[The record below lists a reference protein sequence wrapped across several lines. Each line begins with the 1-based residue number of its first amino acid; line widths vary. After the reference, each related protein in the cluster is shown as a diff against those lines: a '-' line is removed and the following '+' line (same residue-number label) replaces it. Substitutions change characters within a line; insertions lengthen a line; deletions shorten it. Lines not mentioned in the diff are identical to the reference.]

1 MEIPLETALSYAA
14 RGRNR
19 WWRYLLVLI
28 LACLL
33 ALILLILAGLSLGAL
48 HAIPPDFAQR
58 LQQPKDAASFFLGVG
73 AVFGTLA
80 LALAASAW
88 LIQGKRPRD
97 VIGLW
102 RWRYFLLG
110 LIIWAAIQCGVT
122 LIDFLVAPHGF
133 AIAASAGSATL
144 AGTALIGLGIQTF
157 AEEFIF
163 RGYLTQGLL
172 LAFKRPLP
180 AAIVS
185 GLLFGSLHIP
195 NGWPQALVAVIFGIV
210 CSLVAIRMGGIA
222 LTYGV
227 HLANNYFGAVAVVST
242 SDVFK
247 GSPGLLVQ
255 NTPQLLWSDTAFTIL
270 ALLGLLWLVQ
280 KTRLFESADRATT

>member
-1 MEIPLETALSYAA
+1 MEIPLETALGYAS

-19 WWRYLLVLI
+19 WWRYLLTLI
-28 LACLL
+28 AASML
-33 ALILLILAGLSLGAL
+33 ALVLLILAGLGLGAL
-48 HAIPPDFAQR
+48 HLLPRDFAQR
-58 LQQPKDAASFFLGVG
+58 LQQPKDAASFFLGIG
-73 AVFGTLA
+73 AVFGALA
-80 LALAASAW
+80 LALAAAAR
-88 LIQGKRPRD
+88 LIQSKRPKD

-110 LIIWAAIQCGVT
+110 LMVWAAVECGVT
-122 LIDFLVAPHGF
+122 LIDFLIAPHGF
-133 AIAASAGSATL
+133 AITASAGSAAL

-195 NGWPQALVAVIFGIV
+195 NGGPQALVAAIFGIV
-210 CSLVAIRMGGIA
+210 CSLIAIRMGGIA

-227 HLANNYFGAVAVVST
+227 HLVNNYFGAVAVVST

-247 GSPGLLVQ
+247 GSPGLFVQ
-255 NTPQLLWSDTAFTIL
+255 NTPQLLWSDTAFTVL
-270 ALLGLLWLVQ
+270 ALFGLLWLVMHYR
-280 KTRLFESADRATT
+280 KFEPP

>member
-1 MEIPLETALSYAA
+1 MKIPLETALGYAS

-19 WWRYLLVLI
+19 WWRYLLTLI

-33 ALILLILAGLSLGAL
+33 TLVLLILAGLGLGAL

-73 AVFGTLA
+73 AIFGTLA
-80 LALAASAW
+80 LALAAAAR
-88 LIQGKRPRD
+88 LIQAKWPKD
-97 VIGLW
+97 IIGRW
-102 RWRYFLLG
+102 HWRYFLLG
-110 LIIWAAIQCGVT
+110 LMVWVAIECGGT
-122 LIDFLVAPHGF
+122 LIDFLIAPHGF
-133 AIAASAGSATL
+133 AITASAGSVTL
-144 AGTALIGLGIQTF
+144 AGAALIGLGIQTF

-180 AAIVS
+180 AALVS

-195 NGWPQALVAVIFGIV
+195 NGWPQALVAATFGII
-210 CSLVAIRMGGIA
+210 CSLIAIRMGGIA

-255 NTPQLLWSDTAFTIL
+255 NTPQILWSDIAFTIL
-270 ALLGLLWLVQ
+270 ALFGLLWLVLA
-280 KTRLFESADRATT
+280 TRFFESTNSTKA